1 MKKTRMTKW
10 LLRSSVVPL
19 TVAVLASGLRADDAI
34 VKATAVAPRLPSNAR
49 VAHVQLGDVTAIAAR
64 KGWLQ
69 EEFAKYNAKVDL
81 VSTTSYGTSGTV
93 AALFDRGDLHIGG
106 PGMLNGPLVQRLQ
119 GLDVVLF
126 WEGTNVHPRRAVT
139 MVLADSKIHSVADL
153 KGQTLGSSRLTCPFY
168 AAAESLRT
176 QGITVDDE
184 WQKGDMRFVNLSGTA
199 AVSALLAG
207 RFHAFA
213 AHPASST
220 GGVASLYIQ
229 NQVREV
235 AVAVPNGVYVTSGGR
250 GDFYGPRKWI
260 NENPDLARAFLV
272 AWDRTVRWLYADHGA
287 HLDEAATIA
296 ARELRVS
303 KSVELFALKD
313 ESEVAFNWGIT
324 DYKDAVD
331 SIRRYLK
338 YQIASR
344 DPFYTKHQMT
354 DKELEAFVDPRFF
367 AGGEYFV
374 DTSEKRRGVTTT
386 GTSSTSRSPENVAQG
401 IR

>member
-1 MKKTRMTKW
+1 MDC
-10 LLRSSVVPL
+10 
-19 TVAVLASGLRADDAI
+19 AVGFCVFRRGVKADEAVI
-34 VKATAVAPRLPSNAR
+34 KATAVAPNVPGKTRL
-49 VAHVQLGDVTAIAAR
+49 VHIQLGDVTAIAAR

-81 VSTTSYGTSGTV
+81 VVTTSYGSSGTT
-93 AALFDRGDLHIGG
+93 AALFDRGDLHISG
-106 PGMLNGPLVQRLQ
+106 PSMLNGSVVQRLQ

-126 WEGTNVHPRRAVT
+126 WMGTNVHPRRSVT
-139 MVLADSKIHSVADL
+139 VVLADSDIRSVDDL
-153 KGQTLGSSRLTCPFY
+153 KGKTLASSRLTCPFY
-168 AAAESLRT
+168 AAAESLRK

-184 WQKGDMRFVNLSGTA
+184 WQKGDMRFVNISGTA

-207 RFHAFA
+207 RFQAFA

-220 GGVASLYIQ
+220 GGLASLYLQ

-250 GDFYGPRKWI
+250 GHFYGPRKWV
-260 NENPDLARAFLV
+260 NENPDLARAFV
-272 AWDRTVRWLYADHGA
+272 EVWYRTVRWLYADHGA

-296 ARELRVS
+296 AREMRVP

-324 DYKDAVD
+324 DYNNAVD
-331 SIRRYLK
+331 SIKKYVN

-354 DKELEAFVDPRFF
+354 PKEIEAFVDKRFF

-374 DTSEKRRGVTTT
+374 DTSEK
-386 GTSSTSRSPENVAQG
+386 
-401 IR
+401 